1 MSDTAYMLITGFMGL
16 YTGVMVGLSFH
27 HAKSGTVLTPHQPSA
42 QSPKIEPIPLAVPPS
57 AKDYLIKIS
66 LN

>member
-1 MSDTAYMLITGFMGL
+1 MSDTAYMLVVGFMGL

-27 HAKSGTVLTPHQPSA
+27 HAKSGTVLTPYKPQA
-42 QSPKIEPIPLAVPPS
+42 QAPKAEPIPLAVPPS
-57 AKDYLIKIS
+57 AEPYLIKIS

>member
-27 HAKSGTVLTPHQPSA
+27 HAKSGTVLTPHQASVEA
-42 QSPKIEPIPLAVPPS
+42 PKAEPIPLAVPPS
-57 AKDYLIKIS
+57 AEPYLIQIS